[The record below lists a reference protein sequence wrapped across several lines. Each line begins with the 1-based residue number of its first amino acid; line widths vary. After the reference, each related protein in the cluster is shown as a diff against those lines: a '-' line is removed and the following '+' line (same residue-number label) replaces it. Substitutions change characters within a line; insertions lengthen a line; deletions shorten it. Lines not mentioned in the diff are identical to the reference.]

1 MALSRIRTVEQLR
14 WQPPGELGKL
24 LGLDRIP
31 EVRCLRNKLSAL
43 SADGAAEKWG
53 ERLTGKWMKDAPDL
67 AGVLYVDGHIRVYS
81 GREKLPKQYV
91 SRERLCLR
99 GVMDFWVNDR
109 LGQPF
114 FVVRTTVNPGMLQVL
129 REKIVP
135 RLLKEVPNQ
144 PSGEML
150 ESDPCLHRFII
161 VFDREGYSPAFFKEM
176 WEKHRIAC
184 ITYHKYPNEDWRESE
199 FEKVSVKLINGEN
212 TQMKLAERG
221 TMIGGRGDELWVRE
235 IRKLTKNGHQT
246 SIVSTVYSLCNKV
259 LAVLMFARWC
269 QENFFNYMMQ
279 HYAIDLLSDYLKEE
293 VPDTETV
300 VSPEWRYLEKKIN
313 SLNGKLKARK
323 SRFADL
329 TLHPAMEENIS
340 KYRGWEKTKIEMA
353 EEIKILE
360 SELAALKAERKS
372 VEKHI
377 RVIDLSE
384 EESFKALSSS
394 KKHLVD
400 TIKMIAY
407 RAETSMANVIR
418 QECVSLEQAR
428 ALIRDVFSSEADL
441 IPDKQAKKLTIRLHN
456 LSTRAMDG
464 KLDKLLPVLN
474 EPEMRFPGTDMTLCY
489 EIIGK

>member
-1 MALSRIRTVEQLR
+1 
-14 WQPPGELGKL
+14 
-24 LGLDRIP
+24 
-31 EVRCLRNKLSAL
+31 
-43 SADGAAEKWG
+43 
-53 ERLTGKWMKDAPDL
+53 
-67 AGVLYVDGHIRVYS
+67 
-81 GREKLPKQYV
+81 
-91 SRERLCLR
+91 
-99 GVMDFWVNDR
+99 MDFWVNDR
-109 LGQPF
+109 LGPPF
-114 FVVRTTVNPGMLQVL
+114 FVVRTPVNPGMLQVL
-129 REKIVP
+129 RENIVP

-144 PSGEML
+144 PSEEML
-150 ESDPCLHRFII
+150 KSDPCLHRFII
-161 VFDREGYSPAFFKEM
+161 VFDREGYSPAFFREM

-184 ITYHKYPNEDWRESE
+184 VTYHKYPNEDWRESE

-221 TMIGGRGDELWVRE
+221 TMIGGRGEELWVRE

-300 VSPEWRYLEKKIN
+300 VSPEWRSLEKKIN
-313 SLNGKLKARK
+313 SLKGKLKARK

-340 KYRGWEKTKIEMA
+340 KYRRWEKTKIEMA

-360 SELAALKAERKS
+360 TELAALKAERKS
-372 VEKHI
+372 LEKHI

-418 QECVSLEQAR
+418 RECVSLEQAR

>member
-1 MALSRIRTVEQLR
+1 
-14 WQPPGELGKL
+14 
-24 LGLDRIP
+24 
-31 EVRCLRNKLSAL
+31 
-43 SADGAAEKWG
+43 
-53 ERLTGKWMKDAPDL
+53 
-67 AGVLYVDGHIRVYS
+67 
-81 GREKLPKQYV
+81 
-91 SRERLCLR
+91 
-99 GVMDFWVNDR
+99 
-109 LGQPF
+109 
-114 FVVRTTVNPGMLQVL
+114 
-129 REKIVP
+129 
-135 RLLKEVPNQ
+135 
-144 PSGEML
+144 
-150 ESDPCLHRFII
+150 
-161 VFDREGYSPAFFKEM
+161 M

-199 FEKVSVKLINGEN
+199 FENVSVKLINGEN

-221 TMIGGRGDELWVRE
+221 TMIGSRGNKLWVRE

-246 SIVSTVYSLCNKV
+246 SIVSTAYSLRNKV

-300 VSPEWRYLEKKIN
+300 VSPEWRSLEKKIN
-313 SLNGKLKARK
+313 SLKGKLKARK

-340 KYRGWEKTKIEMA
+340 KYREWEKTKIEMA

-360 SELAALKAERKS
+360 TELAALKAERKS